1 MRFFAKVL
9 LACSLVPLFAGCGF
23 VEKQR
28 EENRIY
34 NPNLSYA
41 ANVARIM
48 DLRVGDAK
56 QPAGNIDPNNN
67 EGSAAE
73 MLLLSP
79 VIGLAPF
86 LFFARSAPAKDFT
99 QRESKNNLLLYVPA
113 DAAANEL
120 DASLAHMVKLRNI
133 LEKFLAD
140 KSPDYAEVQISD
152 ISIWKL
158 LGIKFHFME
167 ASFMNKNCSD
177 WITRDAGRCIVTFT
191 SMFSN
196 GNVYPIRKPAWLD
209 PAETPSWQNSTIFV
223 KFMKKNGSKSVQV
236 QSPYEYLFLED
247 LAKFLPD
254 DSFIYAAP
262 RFTKY
267 GNSVPMIIS
276 NKQIHLFVRP
286 NRH

>member
-9 LACSLVPLFAGCGF
+9 LACSLIPLVTGCGF

-34 NPNLSYA
+34 NPSLSYA
-41 ANVARIM
+41 GNVARTM
-48 DLRVGDAK
+48 NLRIGDAA

-67 EGSAAE
+67 EGSSAE

-79 VIGLAPF
+79 VVGLAPF
-86 LFFARSAPAKDFT
+86 LFFARQAPAKDST
-99 QRESKNNLLLYVPA
+99 QRESKNNLLLFVPA
-113 DAAANEL
+113 DAAGNEQ
-120 DASLAHMVKLRNI
+120 DASMAHMLKLRKI
-133 LEKFLAD
+133 LEKFFTE

-152 ISIWKL
+152 IFIWKL
-158 LGIKFHFME
+158 LGIQFHFME
-167 ASFMNKNCSD
+167 AGFKNKNCSD
-177 WITRDAGRCIVTFT
+177 WIIRDAGRCIVTFT
-191 SMFSN
+191 SMYSN

-209 PAETPSWQNSTIFV
+209 PAETPSWQNNTIFV
-223 KFMKKNGSKSVQV
+223 EFRKNNGDKSEAIK
-236 QSPYEYLFLED
+236 SPYEYLFLED
-247 LAKFLPD
+247 FAKFLPD
-254 DSFIYAAP
+254 DSLIYAAP

-286 NRH
+286 N

>member
-9 LACSLVPLFAGCGF
+9 LACSLIPLFAGCGLT
-23 VEKQR
+23 EKQK

-41 ANVARIM
+41 RNVARTM
-48 DLRVGDAK
+48 NLRIGDAAR
-56 QPAGNIDPNNN
+56 PAGNIDPTNK
-67 EGSAAE
+67 EGQATQ
-73 MLLLSP
+73 MLILSP
-79 VIGLAPF
+79 VIGLSPF
-86 LFFARSAPAKDFT
+86 FFFARPAPARDFS
-99 QRESKNNLLLYVPA
+99 QRESMNNLLLYVPA
-113 DAAANEL
+113 DVADNEQ
-120 DASLAHMVKLRNI
+120 DASLAHMVKLRKI
-133 LEKFLAD
+133 LEQFFSERSA
-140 KSPDYAEVQISD
+140 DYAEPQITD
-152 ISIWKL
+152 VLIWKF
-158 LGIKFHFME
+158 LGINFHLIQT
-167 ASFMNKNCSD
+167 SFKNKNCSER
-177 WITRDAGRCIVTFT
+177 ITRDARRCVVSFT

-209 PAETPSWQNSTIFV
+209 PAETPSWQNSTIIIRFF
-223 KFMKKNGSKSVQV
+223 KPDGKEAEQV

-286 NRH
+286 N